1 MNLAHAIEFS
11 TTSKNGSST
20 HIVSNRLS
28 SEGVC
33 RQLPQIYVYAT
44 GSSSIALTPAREY
57 LDKSKQY
64 PSQRPTQPLRFGQ
77 WNASEV
83 PSFNSHGPQ
92 VRYVVHKS
100 PPLAKILR

>member
-83 PSFNSHGPQ
+83 SSFNSHGPQ